1 MQMHDILRRDP
12 EIWRLFTSAE
22 EYNGAFRDGYDR
34 FPHYMSAHRAPFE
47 PRASR
52 YLVEQG
58 YRPEY
63 PGGQAFSGYRNHHL
77 RLPEADKRLSWTL
90 NNVVLDTMSLL
101 QSEAVQILLRNL
113 YSCIEFY
120 TYRVTQNQNCAS
132 SKYSI
137 MAIE

>member
-1 MQMHDILRRDP
+1 MHMHDILRRDP

-52 YLVEQG
+52 YLVEEG

-63 PGGQAFSGYRNHHL
+63 PSG
-77 RLPEADKRLSWTL
+77 RLSALKRELETGER
-90 NNVVLDTMSLL
+90 VLGHG
-101 QSEAVQILLRNL
+101 IR
-113 YSCIEFY
+113 
-120 TYRVTQNQNCAS
+120 
-132 SKYSI
+132 
-137 MAIE
+137 

>member
-1 MQMHDILRRDP
+1 MRMHDILRRDP

-58 YRPEY
+58 QY
-63 PGGQAFSGYRNHHL
+63 PGGQPSH
-77 RLPEADKRLSWTL
+77 
-90 NNVVLDTMSLL
+90 
-101 QSEAVQILLRNL
+101 
-113 YSCIEFY
+113 
-120 TYRVTQNQNCAS
+120 
-132 SKYSI
+132 
-137 MAIE
+137 

>member
-1 MQMHDILRRDP
+1 MHMHDILRRDP

-63 PGGQAFSGYRNHHL
+63 PGG
-77 RLPEADKRLSWTL
+77 RLSH
-90 NNVVLDTMSLL
+90 
-101 QSEAVQILLRNL
+101 
-113 YSCIEFY
+113 
-120 TYRVTQNQNCAS
+120 
-132 SKYSI
+132 
-137 MAIE
+137 